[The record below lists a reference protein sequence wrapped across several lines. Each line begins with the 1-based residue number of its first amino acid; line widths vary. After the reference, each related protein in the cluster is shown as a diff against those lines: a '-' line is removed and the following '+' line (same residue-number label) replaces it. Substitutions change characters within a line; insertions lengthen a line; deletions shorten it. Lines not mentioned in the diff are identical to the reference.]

1 MAAVG
6 HPKGHL
12 GTDRA
17 SRYRLGS
24 TVVANRGCRV
34 RGSHRADRPA
44 RRVRGGSRAADRPAR
59 RVRGGSRA
67 ADRPARRV
75 RGSRRAVDRPVRG
88 GSQAVH
94 RPARRVRGS
103 RPVADHL
110 DRRVVDRQVRESRR
124 VAVDHRDHRV
134 RAAAEVRPGHI
145 VSVETVCIQV
155 RRSQRLIPD

>member
-34 RGSHRADRPA
+34 RGSHR
-44 RRVRGGSRAADRPAR
+44 ADRPAR